1 MCGQVSRR
9 SGPRNAL
16 RRALRAVVDDRGA
29 VLLLV
34 AGSLVFLLAMAGLA
48 LDSGRAYLY
57 RSRLSR
63 AVDAGV
69 LAGARAI
76 RLGDEAAVREAL
88 AVARA
93 NGVRAGAA
101 GVDLDI
107 LLGQTE
113 DGERSVTLTAR
124 QPMQTI
130 LMHLVGQ
137 REVEVASTATAVV
150 PPIDLVLVID
160 QSGSLADNGAWDDL
174 QAAAK
179 EFVGLFDDD
188 FDRMGLVSFSTGAAH
203 RLWIDHGFTTDIQAR
218 IDQMRSAGW
227 TNTAS
232 GLGLAAQQITG
243 PGVREHSAKVVVLFT
258 DGRPTAFRGPV
269 GGVDRILAA
278 KATVEALVAAYFDN
292 PDAVPLDSYPD
303 RDGCIEIANCKEWT
317 EGGSPPHGPT
327 AREMARQLGLVA
339 ADQIRDA
346 GVYVYTIG
354 LGNPDAT
361 SDLAKPDLQYLRQL
375 ANENGIVSSRQPA
388 GQSYFAPSPAELAS
402 VFRSVAADLLVRL
415 AR

>member
-1 MCGQVSRR
+1 MFGHVSRR
-9 SGPRNAL
+9 SGL
-16 RRALRAVVDDRGA
+16 RSPLGAVRHAVADDRGA

-48 LDSGRAYLY
+48 LDSGRAYLL

-76 RLGDEAAVREAL
+76 RLGDEAARREAL

-93 NGVRAGAA
+93 NGVVAGTT
-101 GVDLDI
+101 GLEIDF
-107 LLGQTE
+107 LLGTTE

-124 QPMQTI
+124 QPMRTL

-137 REVEVASTATAVV
+137 DEVDVASTATAVV

-160 QSGSLADNGAWDDL
+160 QSGSLAIQGAWDDL
-174 QAAAK
+174 QEASK
-179 EFVGLFDDD
+179 EFVGLFDDS
-188 FDRMGLVSFSTGAAH
+188 FDRLGLVSFSTGARH
-203 RLWIDHGFTTDIQAR
+203 RAQIGHGFTANIQSR
-218 IDQMRSAGW
+218 IDAMRSAGW
-227 TNTAS
+227 TNTAG
-232 GLGLAAQQITG
+232 GLDLAAEQITG
-243 PGVREHSAKVVVLFT
+243 PGVQDHSAKVVVLFT

-278 KATVEALVAAYFDN
+278 KATVPALIAAYFDD
-292 PDAVPLDSYPD
+292 PDAVALDSYPR
-303 RDGCIEIANCKEWT
+303 RDGCVEIANCKEWT

-327 AREMARQLGLVA
+327 AREMARQLGLDA
-339 ADQIRDA
+339 ADRIRGN

-354 LGNPDAT
+354 LGNPDAE
-361 SDLAKPDLQYLRQL
+361 SELAKPDLEYLRLL
-375 ANENGIVSSRQPA
+375 ANEDGIVSPRQPA
-388 GQSYFAPSPAELAS
+388 GQSYFAPSAAELRS
-402 VFRSVAADLLVRL
+402 VFRSVAADLAVRL